1 MHFISLGFSSRPAT
15 LALFAMIAVL
25 LVAVPIVAVWRS
37 RHDDPNR
44 AEERRVKHARYA
56 RSLVVIWA
64 ITALALYALR
74 LYGMGIAD
82 VGVRA
87 PHSPW
92 QYAYGFFVPAL
103 FALAN
108 AGRTSISP
116 EYLQRVRRVIP
127 VDASDW
133 VWFVPVALTAGI
145 CEEFLYRGYAL
156 TQVAAITGSLP
167 AGFILSSVAFG
178 LAHIYQGRI
187 GVIGTAITG
196 ALYATVFL
204 ATGSVVPCML
214 GHIGQDIVAGLLYSR
229 RIRAADAR
237 ASDAG

>member
-1 MHFISLGFSSRPAT
+1 MIIVSLGFSVRPAT
-15 LALFAMIAVL
+15 LALFATIAVV
-25 LVAVPIVAVWRS
+25 LVAVPIAAFLRS
-37 RHDDPNR
+37 RRDEPDR

-56 RSLVVIWA
+56 RSLLVIWA

-87 PHSPW
+87 PHAPW
-92 QYAYGFFVPAL
+92 QYLLGFAVPAM
-103 FALAN
+103 FAFAN
-108 AGRTSISP
+108 AGRTSVAP
-116 EYLQRVRRVIP
+116 DYLQRVRRVIP

-156 TQVAAITGSLP
+156 TQIAALTGSLP
-167 AGFILSSVAFG
+167 AGFILSSAAFG

-204 ATGSVVPCML
+204 ITGSVVPCML
-214 GHIGQDIVAGLLYSR
+214 GHVGQDIVAGLLYSR
-229 RIRAADAR
+229 RIRA
-237 ASDAG
+237 SDSACTSA